1 VGYDWTEQEAD
12 FSEISW
18 GEHKT
23 ASLGN
28 IAGTNGTGG
37 TSAEG
42 VWDMKSESS
51 SDQCDFECDSSA
63 KVFLTVM

>member
-1 VGYDWTEQEAD
+1 VKLVR
-12 FSEISW
+12 

-42 VWDMKSESS
+42 V
-51 SDQCDFECDSSA
+51 
-63 KVFLTVM
+63 